1 MSSADTTTEA
11 FANTRPST
19 AEDLPNRSSLS
30 PDGTAPKRAF
40 AQGDRR
46 LFIALVAVLVVV
58 FALVGS
64 NVAANHAPKPHHV
77 PVGIIG
83 TPPAVTA
90 VAGPLGRRAPGGY
103 QLHVY
108 TSLAAGRAAILHRVV
123 YGAFRPVPS
132 PLLLVASAA
141 SPAVATL
148 LQQTFAAAART
159 QGKVLVVRD
168 LAPLPSSDP
177 RGATA
182 FLMILS
188 LIIAGIMGS
197 SVIYLLG
204 RHRPPPVRLAAMVAL
219 GVGAGLVATLAT
231 NVVIGAF
238 QSHFLA
244 VWGVAALFVLALAV
258 PVYAFEVLIGPA
270 GIAIGALMFLVI
282 GNPASGG
289 SSAPELLP
297 GFWRHLSQLLPPG
310 AAITAMRDVV
320 YFHGHGMT
328 HALLVLG
335 SYAILGAAVILI
347 VNIHR
352 AGARSATASS

>member
-1 MSSADTTTEA
+1 MSG
-11 FANTRPST
+11 RP
-19 AEDLPNRSSLS
+19 E
-30 PDGTAPKRAF
+30 GTARAGVF
-40 AQGDRR
+40 AAEDRR
-46 LFIALVAVLVVV
+46 LLIALVGVLVVV

-83 TPPAVTA
+83 TPPAAGA
-90 VAGPLGRRAPGGY
+90 VAGQLQHRAPGAY
-103 QLHVY
+103 RIHDY
-108 TSLAAGRAAILHRVV
+108 SSLGAARTAILHREV
-123 YGAFRPVPS
+123 YGAFRPGPS

-141 SPAVATL
+141 SPSVATL
-148 LQQTFAAAART
+148 LQRTFAATART
-159 QGKVLVVRD
+159 QGHALVVRD
-168 LAPLPSSDP
+168 LVPLPSSDS

-182 FLMILS
+182 FSAVLS
-188 LIIAGIMGS
+188 LIIAAIMGS
-197 SVIYLLG
+197 AVIYLLG

-219 GVGAGLVATLAT
+219 AIGSGLVAALLT

-238 QSHFLA
+238 HGHFLA
-244 VWGVAALFVLALAV
+244 VWGVAALFMLALGIPIA
-258 PVYAFEVLIGPA
+258 AFQVLVGVA
-270 GIAIGALMFLVI
+270 GTAIGAVMFLVI

-297 GFWRHLSQLLPPG
+297 GFWRGLSQLLPPG

-335 SYAILGAAVILI
+335 IYAILGATVVFTVHAL
-347 VNIHR
+347 R
-352 AGARSATASS
+352 ARVKPATASS